1 MNELPR
7 MVADTAPGTKATLK
21 VLREGKEKTLNLTIV
36 ELTDERQAQAKE
48 EGAAEKT
55 PLGLEVQNLTPT
67 LAQQFRLRDN
77 KGVVV
82 VQVESGS
89 PAADANI
96 RAGDLILEVN
106 GAVVGTVKEYQ
117 EAVAKVKKD
126 TVARFLVKR
135 LGRTLYMTVEN
146 PK

>member
-7 MVADTAPGTKATLK
+7 MVASLAPGSKANLK
-21 VLREGKEKTLNLTIV
+21 VLRDGKEKAMSLTIV
-36 ELTDERQAQAKE
+36 ELTDEKQAQVQE

-55 PLGLEVQNLTPT
+55 PLGLEVQNLTPA
-67 LAQQFRLRDN
+67 LAQQYRLRDN

-82 VQVESGS
+82 TQVESGS

-106 GAVVGTVKEYQ
+106 GVVVATVKEYR
-117 EAVAKVKKD
+117 EAVAKLKKD
-126 TVARFLVKR
+126 SVARFLVKR
-135 LGRTLYMTVEN
+135 AGRTLYLTMEI